1 MSFTLRPEQQKDEG
15 YYDYLER
22 ERKWRDR
29 EATLAQIQDD
39 RLNGRQTNE
48 LPFPK
53 LTFIIANLLYVGSII
68 GFMVDKDWSYIFMK
82 FIANP
87 NPFYGLFNVIFFMA
101 LWYFFVFIL
110 ARILTAALWASIIFL
125 PFIIIMMFS

>member
-1 MSFTLRPEQQKDEG
+1 MSFTPRPEQQKNEG

-39 RLNGRQTNE
+39 RLNGRQTND

-68 GFMVDKDWSYIFMK
+68 GFMVDKDWRPIFMK

-87 NPFYGLFNVIFFMA
+87 NPFYGLFNVILFMV
-101 LWYFFVFIL
+101 LWYFLVFIL
-110 ARILTAALWASIIFL
+110 ARILTVALWASIIFL

>member
-1 MSFTLRPEQQKDEG
+1 MSFTPRPERQKDEG

-22 ERKWRDR
+22 ERKWQDR

-39 RLNGRQTNE
+39 RLNGRQAND

-68 GFMVDKDWSYIFMK
+68 GFMVDKDWRHIFMK

-87 NPFYGLFNVIFFMA
+87 NPFYGLFNVILFMV
-101 LWYFFVFIL
+101 LWYFLVFIL
-110 ARILTAALWASIIFL
+110 ARILTVALWASIIFL